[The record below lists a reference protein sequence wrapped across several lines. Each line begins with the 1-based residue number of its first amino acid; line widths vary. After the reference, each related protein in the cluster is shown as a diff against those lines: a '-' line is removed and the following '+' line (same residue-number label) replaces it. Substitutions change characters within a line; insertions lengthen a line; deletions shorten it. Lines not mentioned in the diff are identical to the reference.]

1 MFNFIYD
8 YKIRKQCKKSH
19 VILSEEFKRRTDTL
33 LSHLPK
39 ENGIYKE
46 NKRRMV
52 VLPALIA
59 VLLISIPAA
68 AAVNYYQ
75 QRMEA
80 MSQQKI
86 DGYYED
92 LAESKANGDSF
103 SRSFTETESA
113 RKQVLEK
120 EYETEGKFP
129 EKELLQVSSEEERT
143 KDQLCFVTE
152 TSTFYLP
159 DRELSEEELLELIDF
174 YHKRDYALSEINQ
187 DTKEQG
193 SQQNTGFSKE
203 EAMKKAEEWVYKIY
217 MEDVT
222 AYENNV
228 VILEHENHQVGV
240 YEIEF
245 ENTKDQITYKVMISN
260 DNENFDAIWRKRK
273 NCSQS
278 DGSVLVDKK
287 RYQAEYNN
295 IKRFLTERIDSGNT
309 VKAAVCQY
317 SVQDENNLVRGS
329 VSYQFQMSDGSGY
342 WIRYYPE
349 TDEIYNISYAH
360 DYRVFWDG
368 EENDAKKMP
377 DGVIRERIVMEE

>member
-1 MFNFIYD
+1 MFNFIFD

-19 VILSEEFKRRTDTL
+19 VILREEFKRRTDTL

-59 VLLISIPAA
+59 VLLISIPA

-174 YHKRDYALSEINQ
+174 YHKRDYALNEINQ

-203 EAMKKAEEWVYKIY
+203 EVMKKAEEWIYKIY
-217 MEDVT
+217 KEDVT

-228 VILEHENHQVGV
+228 VILKPEDHQVGV